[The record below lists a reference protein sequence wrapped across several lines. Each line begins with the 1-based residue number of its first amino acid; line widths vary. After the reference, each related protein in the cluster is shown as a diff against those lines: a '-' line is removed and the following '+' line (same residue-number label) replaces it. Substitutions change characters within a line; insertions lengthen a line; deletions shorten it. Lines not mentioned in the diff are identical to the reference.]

1 MNVDPELAL
10 RAATRRFRGRVELAE
25 RLAAEAGETWAEL
38 DLAGQERWYERAKAS
53 LGSRRPTGRPR
64 RTPSV

>member
-10 RAATRRFRGRVELAE
+10 RAATRRSRERIELAE

-38 DLAGQERWYERAKAS
+38 DLAGQERWYEAAKAA
-53 LGSRRPTGRPR
+53 LGASESADT
-64 RTPSV
+64 